1 MYEHSRRQRSEM
13 INSIPLVPPSVLPV
27 TNSQRLTST
36 VLPLLPTI
44 WQLENLEI
52 RKFIWKLVGGWP
64 TPLKNMKVNGKD
76 DIPYMKWKFKKCS
89 KPPTRNTFLSFWGLL
104 CLKWRKN
111 ITPLA
116 PYSPPGC
123 PGINSDRLCSTT
135 YGASPT
141 AMWTNSPKI
150 MSKSVENA
158 QIARIH
164 YR

>member
-1 MYEHSRRQRSEM
+1 MVDQPLWKIWVRQWKGWHPIYDM
-13 INSIPLVPPSVLPV
+13 
-27 TNSQRLTST
+27 
-36 VLPLLPTI
+36 
-44 WQLENLEI
+44 EN
-52 RKFIWKLVGGWP
+52 
-64 TPLKNMKVNGKD
+64 
-76 DIPYMKWKFKKCS
+76 KKCS

-104 CLKWRKN
+104 CLKHGSLNVPIEHHPTIRYMVYNGYYKVMSNIPKMGHLPTPVKWRKN

-150 MSKSVENA
+150 YIKIGWKRTNCKNTL
-158 QIARIH
+158 
-164 YR
+164 